1 LEEDRKRLGLPEDD
15 SETVNDWMSR
25 FTKKTEIKVTI
36 ENETIDSEG
45 FAKKFT
51 KKPED
56 IPTTKKITP
65 SKFLIEKA
73 GSSLDKSIVSDTLD
87 DIVELAEDFTT
98 NKKIHPNNIKLHE
111 NDDFESRISKLKQ
124 DKKSDSSD

>member
-1 LEEDRKRLGLPEDD
+1 
-15 SETVNDWMSR
+15 MSR
-25 FTKKTEIKVTI
+25 FTKKTDIKVVI

-45 FAKKFT
+45 FAKKFV
-51 KKPED
+51 KKSED
-56 IPTTKKITP
+56 ISQTGKNAP

-87 DIVELAEDFTT
+87 DIVELAEDFTA
-98 NKKIHPNNIKLHE
+98 NKKIHPNNINLQD
-111 NDDFESRISKLKQ
+111 NDNFESRISRLKK